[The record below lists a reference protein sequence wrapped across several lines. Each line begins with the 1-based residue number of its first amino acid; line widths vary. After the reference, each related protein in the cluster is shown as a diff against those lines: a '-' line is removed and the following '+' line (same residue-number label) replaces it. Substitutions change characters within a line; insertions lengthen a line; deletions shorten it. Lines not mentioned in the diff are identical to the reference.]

1 MANFKNKVALVTGGG
16 RDIGGEISK
25 KLASLGAKVCFNY
38 YDSDE
43 KGDATLKGIKEKG
56 GEAIMVRGD
65 LTKQSDIDNLVL
77 TCTKTFGEKI
87 DILVNVTGGLVGR
100 KTMEEMDEKFW
111 DFLMTINLKT
121 VFLVTKAT
129 LPYMQNGGAIVNFSS
144 QASRDGGGPGALAY
158 ATAKGG
164 VLTFTRGLAKELGP
178 KGIRVNAVSPGMIN
192 TTFHDT
198 FTKPEVRVKVAAGTP
213 LRREGEA
220 KEVADLVVYLTS
232 DESSYITG
240 ASIEINGGTYFI

>member
-1 MANFKNKVALVTGGG
+1 MTDLKNKVALVTGGG

-38 YDSDE
+38 YDSDT
-43 KGDATLKGIKEKG
+43 KGEATLKTILDNR

-65 LTKQSDIDNLVL
+65 LTKQSDIDHLVQ
-77 TCTKTFGEKI
+77 TCTKTFGDKI
-87 DILVNVTGGLVGR
+87 DILINVTGGLVGR

-121 VFLVTKAT
+121 VFLVTKAA
-129 LPYMQNGGAIVNFSS
+129 LPYMQSGSAIVNFSS
-144 QASRDGGGPGALAY
+144 QAARDGGGPGALAY

-198 FTKPEVRVKVAAGTP
+198 FTKPEVREKVAASTP
-213 LRREGEA
+213 LRREGKA
-220 KEVADLVVYLTS
+220 KEVADLVVYLAS
-232 DESSYITG
+232 DEASFITG
-240 ASIEINGGTYFI
+240 VSVEINGGTYFI

>member
-1 MANFKNKVALVTGGG
+1 MTDFKNKVALVTGGG

-25 KLASLGAKVCFNY
+25 KLTSLGAKVCFNY
-38 YDSDE
+38 YDSDT
-43 KGDATLKGIKEKG
+43 KGEATLKTILDNR

-65 LTKQSDIDNLVL
+65 LTKQSDIDNLVQ
-77 TCTKTFGEKI
+77 TCTKTFGDKI
-87 DILVNVTGGLVGR
+87 DILINVTGGLVGR

-121 VFLVTKAT
+121 VFLVTKAA
-129 LPYMQNGGAIVNFSS
+129 LPYMQSGSAIVNFSS
-144 QASRDGGGPGALAY
+144 QAARDGGGPGALAY

-198 FTKPEVRVKVAAGTP
+198 FTKPEVREKVAASTP
-213 LRREGEA
+213 LRREGKA
-220 KEVADLVVYLTS
+220 KEVADLVVYLAS
-232 DESSYITG
+232 DEASFITG
-240 ASIEINGGTYFI
+240 VSVEINGGTYFI

>member
-1 MANFKNKVALVTGGG
+1 MTDLKNKVALVTGGG

-38 YDSDE
+38 YDSDT
-43 KGDATLKGIKEKG
+43 KGEATLKTILDNR

-65 LTKQSDIDNLVL
+65 LTKQSDIDHLVQ
-77 TCTKTFGEKI
+77 TCTKTFGDKI

-121 VFLVTKAT
+121 VFLVTKAA
-129 LPYMQNGGAIVNFSS
+129 LPYMQSGSAIVNFSS
-144 QASRDGGGPGALAY
+144 QAARDGGGPGALAY

-198 FTKPEVRVKVAAGTP
+198 FTKPEVREKVAASTP
-213 LRREGEA
+213 LRREGKA
-220 KEVADLVVYLTS
+220 KEVADLVVYLAS
-232 DESSYITG
+232 DEASFITG
-240 ASIEINGGTYFI
+240 VSVEINGGTYFI